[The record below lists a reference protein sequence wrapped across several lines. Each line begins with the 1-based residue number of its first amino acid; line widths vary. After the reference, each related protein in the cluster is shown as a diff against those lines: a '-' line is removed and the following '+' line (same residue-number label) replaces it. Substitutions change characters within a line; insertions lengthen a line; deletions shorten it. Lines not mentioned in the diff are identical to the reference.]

1 MSIIQ
6 HLWQLILCLVIVAG
20 PLPGCW
26 LFVGLNNS
34 PLSRDSVTHRLLIV
48 LTGWCIFQVGL
59 GLILGAFH
67 LLYLPVLVGV
77 EIVFFIL
84 GFISLRSRSLSPFS
98 DWISDSLKVTR
109 SLEPLELLIIASLT
123 VVSVILINKITT
135 LPMMGYDSLWFQL
148 PPIARWYQTGTFTF
162 LDPLGERIV
171 KHPDAHLYPYNW
183 QILGLFF
190 IMPFGEDFLV
200 AFPGLIAWVILG
212 LSVYRNS
219 RILGASRL
227 YSLAALSLIL
237 TTPMLQDQVNSFYI
251 DLPLAAIFT
260 LCLYWL
266 ICYIKNRA
274 NLDFLLL
281 FLSLGFLIGLKTICL
296 IYGLFILA
304 LWSLSEIQFIINSRS
319 QNKTN
324 LNNSSLINVWKIG
337 GILGGI
343 FLAAFWYIRIW
354 YQKQPVSM
362 AELESWQ
369 LASAVVSDTP
379 LLQKLS
385 ELQKSTLN
393 SSFDVTNVS
402 HWKIL
407 LSVIAIRFQI
417 PFIIMFLQVVL
428 SPIIFFSNSINK
440 EKKKNLVFILILV
453 FITAFL
459 YGNTPYSAGG
469 GLNVQGRDL
478 FSHNIRYGFIFVS
491 MLSIAAAVTATL
503 LKTSK
508 YLTVIMIFI
517 SSLIAL
523 IRLELFNAFTIA
535 SFQRNNTISGG
546 PILFKMIWS
555 KPQELI
561 EQLLHNFGENIV
573 NLFCYI
579 LLYFGVII
587 ILSWLLLNRLDKSR
601 VYSIVRQYWQR
612 FKPSI
617 AIYIC
622 LVILI
627 SASWVAR
634 EKRDLQRT
642 DIYQGI
648 YEFMEVNLKD
658 NDQIA
663 YSSSIRSYLFY
674 GKHFNQEVLHIPLLS
689 ENNNGIEQ
697 WVEKVKKSGV
707 KYVVIGPTVKDFK
720 NDYKAFTE
728 LTKKGILKPVFGKNN
743 DFIYHPIICELKTE

>member
-1 MSIIQ
+1 MNIVQ

-26 LFVGLNNS
+26 LLIGLNNS
-34 PLSRDSVTHRLLIV
+34 PFDRDSVTHRLLIV

-77 EIVFFIL
+77 EIIFFIL
-84 GFISLRSRSLSPFS
+84 GLISLRSRSLSPFS
-98 DWISDSLKVTR
+98 DWISDLLKVTR
-109 SLEPLELLIIASLT
+109 SLQPLELLIIASLT

-304 LWSLSEIQFIINSRS
+304 LWSLSEIKFIINSRS

-324 LNNSSLINVWKIG
+324 LNNSSFNEG
-337 GILGGI
+337 
-343 FLAAFWYIRIW
+343 FLEIPITNAPKTVPI
-354 YQKQPVSM
+354 P
-362 AELESWQ
+362 
-369 LASAVVSDTP
+369 TP
-379 LLQKLS
+379 APAK
-385 ELQKSTLN
+385 
-393 SSFDVTNVS
+393 
-402 HWKIL
+402 
-407 LSVIAIRFQI
+407 
-417 PFIIMFLQVVL
+417 
-428 SPIIFFSNSINK
+428 PIVAK
-440 EKKKNLVFILILV
+440 P
-453 FITAFL
+453 A
-459 YGNTPYSAGG
+459 P
-469 GLNVQGRDL
+469 
-478 FSHNIRYGFIFVS
+478 
-491 MLSIAAAVTATL
+491 
-503 LKTSK
+503 
-508 YLTVIMIFI
+508 
-517 SSLIAL
+517 
-523 IRLELFNAFTIA
+523 
-535 SFQRNNTISGG
+535 RN
-546 PILFKMIWS
+546 FAD
-555 KPQELI
+555 
-561 EQLLHNFGENIV
+561 
-573 NLFCYI
+573 C
-579 LLYFGVII
+579 
-587 ILSWLLLNRLDKSR
+587 
-601 VYSIVRQYWQR
+601 
-612 FKPSI
+612 
-617 AIYIC
+617 
-622 LVILI
+622 
-627 SASWVAR
+627 
-634 EKRDLQRT
+634 
-642 DIYQGI
+642 
-648 YEFMEVNLKD
+648 
-658 NDQIA
+658 
-663 YSSSIRSYLFY
+663 
-674 GKHFNQEVLHIPLLS
+674 
-689 ENNNGIEQ
+689 NNNI
-697 WVEKVKKSGV
+697 
-707 KYVVIGPTVKDFK
+707 
-720 NDYKAFTE
+720 
-728 LTKKGILKPVFGKNN
+728 
-743 DFIYHPIICELKTE
+743 

>member
-1 MSIIQ
+1 MNIIQ

-26 LFVGLNNS
+26 LLIGLNNS
-34 PLSRDSVTHRLLIV
+34 PLDRDSVTHRLLII

-84 GFISLRSRSLSPFS
+84 GFIRLRSRSLSPFS
-98 DWISDSLKVTR
+98 DWISDLLKVTR
-109 SLEPLELLIIASLT
+109 SLQPLELLIIASLT
-123 VVSVILINKITT
+123 FVSVILINKITT
-135 LPMMGYDSLWFQL
+135 LPMTGYDSLWFQL

-162 LDPLGERIV
+162 LDPLGQRIV
-171 KHPDAHLYPYNW
+171 EHPDAHLYPYNW

-190 IMPFGEDFLV
+190 VMPFWEDFLV

-219 RILGASRL
+219 RIFGASRL

-237 TTPMLQDQVNSFYI
+237 TTPMIQDHVNSFYL

-260 LCLYWL
+260 FCIYVL
-266 ICYIKNRA
+266 ICYTKTRS
-274 NLDFLLL
+274 NLDFFLL
-281 FLSLGFLIGLKTICL
+281 FLSWGFLLGLKSIGF

-304 LWSLSEIQFIINSRS
+304 IWLLDEIKFIINSGS
-319 QNKTN
+319 LQKTN
-324 LNNSSLINVWKIG
+324 LNSSSVINFWKIG

-379 LLQKLS
+379 LLQKLY
-385 ELQKSTLN
+385 EIQKTTLI
-393 SSFDVTNVS
+393 SSFNFTNFS
-402 HWKIL
+402 HWKICI
-407 LSVIAIRFQI
+407 SAIITRLQI
-417 PFIIMFLQVVL
+417 PFIIMFCQVIL
-428 SPIIFFSNSINK
+428 SPIIFFSPVINQ
-440 EKKKNLVFILILV
+440 EKKKNLVLILILV
-453 FITAFL
+453 LITAFL

-469 GLNVQGRDL
+469 GLNVEGRDL

-503 LKTSK
+503 LNTSK
-508 YLTVIMIFI
+508 YLMVIMIFI
-517 SSLIAL
+517 SSLIAI

-535 SFQRNNTISGG
+535 SFQRENTISGG
-546 PILFKMIWS
+546 PMMFKMILS
-555 KPQELI
+555 KPQEGI
-561 EQLLHNFGENIV
+561 DQLLHYFGENIV
-573 NLFCYI
+573 SLFFYV
-579 LLYFGVII
+579 LVYLGLII
-587 ILSWLLLNRLDKSR
+587 ILSLIFLKYPVLPSSLIRE
-601 VYSIVRQYWQR
+601 YWQK
-612 FKPSI
+612 FKPTI
-617 AIYIC
+617 AISLC
-622 LVILI
+622 LIILI

-642 DIYQGI
+642 DVYQGI
-648 YEFMEVNLKD
+648 YEFLEVNLKQ
-658 NDQIA
+658 NDKIA
-663 YSSSIRSYLFY
+663 YSSSIRNYLFY
-674 GKHFNQEVLHIPLLS
+674 GKHFDQQVLHIPLLDDT
-689 ENNNGIEQ
+689 NNGIDK
-697 WVEKVKKSGV
+697 WVKNVRKSGA
-707 KYVVIGPTVKDFK
+707 KYVVIGPTFKDF
-720 NDYKAFTE
+720 NDFKAFYKLSE
-728 LTKKGILKPVFGKNN
+728 DGILKPVFGKKN
-743 DFIYHPIICELKTE
+743 DFIYHPIICELKRE